1 MLLHGAQ
8 NATGGLILQL
18 FGGSADAP
26 SPTMYYL
33 ISALTFGVLMAVV
46 AVMTR
51 GRLGVPQKAM
61 RGTEAESFDQA

>member
-8 NATGGLILQL
+8 NGTGGLILQF

-26 SPTMYYL
+26 TPTRCYR
-33 ISALTFGVLMAVV
+33 ISAMTFGVLMAAV
-46 AVMTR
+46 AVITHGWLGISPR
-51 GRLGVPQKAM
+51 GL